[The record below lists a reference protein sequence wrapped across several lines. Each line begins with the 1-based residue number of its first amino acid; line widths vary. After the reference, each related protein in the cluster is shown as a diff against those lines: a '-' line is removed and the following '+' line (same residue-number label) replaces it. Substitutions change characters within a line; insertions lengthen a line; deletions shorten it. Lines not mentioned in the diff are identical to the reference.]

1 MLDIKLIR
9 ENAAMIRA
17 RLSKRGG
24 DYGLD
29 ALLSLD
35 AQRLR
40 LIQKTEQLKQSR
52 NELSA
57 NIGEKKKSGENSDIE
72 QAKSREI
79 GGEIKALDESLKKT
93 GEEIESMLLSIPN
106 IPHESTPDGED
117 EAANREVLKW
127 GEIPKF
133 SFAPKSHVEL
143 GESLGIL
150 DFGRAAKIAGAR
162 FSLAKGPAAEMER
175 ALINFMLEIQTKEH
189 GYTEVAPPFMVNTSA
204 MTGSGQL
211 PKFADDLFKI
221 ENSDYWLI
229 PTAEVPVTNIL
240 SGELLDLSDLPI
252 SYAAYTP
259 CFRAEAGSYGKDTIG
274 LIRQH
279 QFSKVELVKF
289 TAPEDGERQL
299 ERILKDAEE
308 ILRRLNLPY
317 RVVTLCSGD
326 LGFSAAKTYDIEVW
340 VPSQNKYR
348 EISSCSWFTDY
359 QARRINLRFRRDKKS
374 RPQFVHTLNGSGLAV
389 GRTMVAVMENY
400 QLENGSIE
408 IPKALRPY
416 MGGLDAIV

>member
-29 ALLSLD
+29 ALFSLD